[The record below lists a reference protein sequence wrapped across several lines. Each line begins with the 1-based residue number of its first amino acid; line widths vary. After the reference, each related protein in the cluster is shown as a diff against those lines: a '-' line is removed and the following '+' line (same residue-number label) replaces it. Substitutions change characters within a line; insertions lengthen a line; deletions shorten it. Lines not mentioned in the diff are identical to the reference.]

1 MHGNNFYFS
10 FQAVMSIENTDKK
23 LATFPFPSVT
33 ICNKNKISKLK
44 FDNLMKN
51 SRYSVI
57 TPDQMKFVMLAL
69 LKIDETLHNRKHEI
83 DSINNT
89 LKNNGIYMAELVSIT
104 MQVRTLRN

>member
-1 MHGNNFYFS
+1 
-10 FQAVMSIENTDKK
+10 MSIENTDKK
-23 LATFPFPSVT
+23 LATFPFPSIT
-33 ICNKNKISKLK
+33 ICNENKISKMK

-69 LKIDETLHNRKHEI
+69 LKIEETLNNRKQEI
-83 DSINNT
+83 DLINDT

-104 MQVRTLRN
+104 MQVRTLRNG